1 MKLKKVVS
9 LALAGVMAVSMLA
22 GCATGKKP
30 GTGEGEGEGTVT
42 GYSAKFAEY
51 VDEAV
56 TKLDYVTFKDNAD
69 DLAAMQDFLGY
80 TTDSEIKQA
89 AQKGFVWMQN
99 LPADTLKKLDATYGL
114 GDFFKTNKD
123 NNLNKTQKIATAY
136 VVDGTMSVDKALK
149 LVADQVNA
157 KLVNNGDAKAQLPEQ
172 GKNTADKIYYDYNYV
187 VSVSVVNRATTTLQN
202 QFSANLILVTITRTG
217 TPAKV

>member
-69 DLAAMQDFLGY
+69 DLAAMQDLLGY
-80 TTDSEIKQA
+80 SSDSIIKAA
-89 AQKGFVWMQN
+89 AQKYLAWM
-99 LPADTLKKLDATYGL
+99 PSMDADVLKDIDAAQYGL
-114 GDFFKTNKD
+114 GTYFMTNA
-123 NNLNKTQKIATAY
+123 NVEMNKTKKIATAY
-136 VVDGTMSVDKALK
+136 VADGTVSVDKVLK
-149 LVADQVNA
+149 MVADGVNA
-157 KLVNNGDAKAQLPEQ
+157 KLVSGTTVQLPEQ
-172 GKNTADKIYYDYNYV
+172 GKDSTDKVYYDYNYV

-202 QFSANLILVTITRTG
+202 QFSMNLVLVTITRTG